1 MTKRGKRYDD
11 SLSVV
16 RFSSRLAW
24 HRICSAGTSEACIF
38 SLQSE
43 IDCEL
48 GFPSSTSIEE
58 AFRPRLTQRKILTGL
73 KACRS
78 SQLLCKDTCLAYC
91 HVGDLTRI

>member
-43 IDCEL
+43 IDSEL
-48 GFPSSTSIEE
+48 GF
-58 AFRPRLTQRKILTGL
+58 RPRP
-73 KACRS
+73 
-78 SQLLCKDTCLAYC
+78 QLRRPFDR
-91 HVGDLTRI
+91 V